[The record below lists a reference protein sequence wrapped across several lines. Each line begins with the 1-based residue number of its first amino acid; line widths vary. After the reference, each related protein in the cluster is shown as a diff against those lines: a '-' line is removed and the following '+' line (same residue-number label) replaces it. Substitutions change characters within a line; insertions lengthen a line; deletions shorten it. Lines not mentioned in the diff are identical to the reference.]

1 MLDLSVLVLLG
12 SGFWVFLVLGLLWLD
27 FYLVVGGAM
36 CQLLFCVGVLLV
48 VMGWVGGWIL
58 LHFLVFFGGFGFA
71 AGLVW
76 MTWYNV
82 LLLYLLV
89 FGLV

>member
-1 MLDLSVLVLLG
+1 MGISGFGFVVVGFLFGSRWCYVPAVVFVLV
-12 SGFWVFLVLGLLWLD
+12 FYWWL
-27 FYLVVGGAM
+27 
-36 CQLLFCVGVLLV
+36 
-48 VMGWVGGWIL
+48 WVGLVGWIL

-76 MTWYNV
+76 VAWCNV